1 MERQY
6 LTESNVVIDY
16 LAGRLTEKGK
26 AFMNQ
31 VINEIPIL
39 SVITKIEVLGFNTSA
54 EATQLLSQF
63 INDSIIVG
71 LSDKIVDKTIEIRK
85 KHKIKTPDAIIAA
98 TSLISGF
105 VLISRN
111 TKDFLQIEGLEVI
124 NPYDL

>member
-6 LTESNVVIDY
+6 LTDSNVVIDY
-16 LAGRLTEKGK
+16 LAGTLPEKGK
-26 AFMNQ
+26 VFMNQ

-39 SVITKIEVLGFNTSA
+39 SVLTKIEVLGFNTSA
-54 EATQLLSQF
+54 EAIQLLTQF
-63 INDSIIVG
+63 INDSIIVS

-98 TSLISGF
+98 SCLISGF

-111 TKDFLQIEGLEVI
+111 TKDFVQIEGLKVI